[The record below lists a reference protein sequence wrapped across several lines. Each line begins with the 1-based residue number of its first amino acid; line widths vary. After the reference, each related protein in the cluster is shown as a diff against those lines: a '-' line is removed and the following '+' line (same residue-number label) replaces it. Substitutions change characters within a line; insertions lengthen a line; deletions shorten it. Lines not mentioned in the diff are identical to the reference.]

1 MKTGT
6 ADLPLHAGHCP
17 KWLFEKMVKLSGA
30 IAEAIILEFGKDEF
44 LRRLSNPYFFQ
55 SLGCVIGFDWH
66 SSGLTTTVCGA
77 LKEAIKPED
86 LGIAV
91 LGGKGKASRK
101 TPQEIENLSEIFS
114 LKTKTLEE
122 LKYASKMS
130 AKVDNTAIQ
139 DGYQLYH
146 HVFIVSEEGKWTVI
160 QQGMSNETNYARRY
174 HWLSENVRS
183 YVNEPHTAICCDF
196 RNNKTLNMT
205 AKDSEESRKVSV
217 DIVKDNPKHIEKFF
231 TSQKKLTE
239 FDSLPSLKMQKSH
252 FIINMNRINMETLRK
267 AYEIQ
272 PKNYEELLSIK
283 GIGPKTIRALALI
296 GQIVYGVEPSWKDPA
311 KFSFAHG
318 GKDRIPYEIDKRN
331 YDTSIEILENAIKN
345 AKVGD
350 KQKLYVI
357 KRLHNFI

>member
-6 ADLPLHAGHCP
+6 ADLPLHTGHCP

-30 IAEAIILEFGKDEF
+30 IAEAIVLEFGKDEF

-86 LGIAV
+86 LGIAI

-114 LKTKTLEE
+114 LKTKTLEK

-146 HVFIVSEEGKWTVI
+146 HVFIVSEEGKWAVI

-196 RNNKTLNMT
+196 RKNKTLNMT
-205 AKDSEESRKVSV
+205 AKESEESRKASV

-231 TSQKKLTE
+231 TRQKKLT
-239 FDSLPSLKMQKSH
+239 DYSLRSLKMQKSH

-296 GQIVYGVEPSWKDPA
+296 GQIVYGAEPSWKDPA

-318 GKDRIPYEIDKRN
+318 GKDRIPYPVDKKT
-331 YDTSIEILENAIKN
+331 YEKSIEILKIGIQE
-345 AKVGD
+345 AKIGNRE
-350 KQKLYVI
+350 KIAAI
-357 KRLHNFI
+357 KRLGNFL